1 MIYLLSGSSSGEVIR
16 VLDSNVVYAS
26 NSAAS
31 GTSHSLPLAYWSG
44 VGWGKCPWDPV
55 LNRCVVAKNGLFGF
69 FLHPPC
75 QKQQQQKHLMYK
87 TLLENH
93 STCAICYL

>member
-1 MIYLLSGSSSGEVIR
+1 MLNFYYKRRLLGDLLSGSSSGEVIR

-44 VGWGKCPWDPV
+44 VG
-55 LNRCVVAKNGLFGF
+55 
-69 FLHPPC
+69 
-75 QKQQQQKHLMYK
+75 
-87 TLLENH
+87 
-93 STCAICYL
+93 

>member
-1 MIYLLSGSSSGEVIR
+1 M
-16 VLDSNVVYAS
+16 
-26 NSAAS
+26 
-31 GTSHSLPLAYWSG
+31 
-44 VGWGKCPWDPV
+44 CDPV
-55 LNRCVVAKNGLFGF
+55 LNGCVVAKNGLFGF
-69 FLHPPC
+69 LLHPPC